1 MEGIIKC
8 KRISCETQWVRA
20 QNVENF
26 EVKPEND
33 TQYHI
38 SCVGGILLPRNWL
51 CEACEV
57 SGRKAITLMTSHYY
71 I

>member
-1 MEGIIKC
+1 MDPSMEG
-8 KRISCETQWVRA
+8 KRISCETQWVSA
-20 QNVENF
+20 QNVENL

-51 CEACEV
+51 CEACEA
-57 SGRKAITLMTSHYY
+57 SGPSRGGKRSRR
-71 I
+71 